1 MTLYAPINSF
11 VENLRKLFKN
21 RVKDGRKAYLGDG
34 TGRCEVPDRL
44 GYYYYR
50 FELGG
55 SPSIA
60 RSGNAS
66 FPVYEGSEVYIAIGY
81 NDEPEIVGAVYQRL
95 DQSGVD
101 TRTFNQMHQQS
112 KWVYLWQI
120 TIGQTIATATSTTNS
135 LLVSVKKHLTYFNNT
150 FSYFETGEEADKF
163 DFTPY
168 PTAADEHRY
177 ALVWRDAYG
186 NVGEITASTAQSLFM
201 PLDIGDVNEATA
213 QRPPDGVPYK
223 AFVLANNGNTL
234 RQSIT
239 EIDLRQFLNVP
250 QTWGFPN
257 PVAYRERIHPDRQV
271 LFAGSQVVT
280 GSLEV
285 LGSLVGIGDG
295 GGGSSISTPVTIAN
309 GGTGQTSQ
317 TPAFDA
323 LAPTT
328 TKGDLIVHN
337 GTDNIRLARG
347 ADGSGLISDPDA
359 ASGVSWS
366 QRPLLMQMRLGLGTD
381 IAAGAV
387 KGSGSSVVTLAPY
400 AGDMLSL
407 WDDATG
413 FWRDYN
419 GAPNGVGDIGIDLSP
434 FQTGTRSNGFPEI
447 TALTDTSVLIV
458 GMLAVGAGIPGST
471 TILSIDSSTQITLS
485 ANATSSGTASISFDV
500 PASTMFDI
508 FAYQSTGD
516 VKLELVYWTNDTTR
530 AVAIDQTTTRT
541 IIKDGVPTHRYLGTG
556 YTSVAGS
563 INGWHS
569 MSNNRLGHL
578 WSLYYRVPIMLH
590 LIDST
595 DSWPYTSSTIRQA
608 RADATNQF
616 DVIAGL
622 DEVSPIHV
630 NLTAGAN
637 TVGAVVGVGVDSTTT
652 FDSNNIG
659 KFLIANGL
667 ITTHYVGYV
676 PLGRHI
682 YSWNEKGI
690 AGNSFLG
697 DSGGANLQSGMVG
710 TTEG

>member
-285 LGSLVGIGDG
+285 LGSLIGISGSGGSGSGGMTDFDITADAGSAITVTDGDTVNVTGEEGINTETSGFDVIVRGRKYTLSPASNPTTGDDDTQGYVTFSLWINETSNRLFYCVDASTGAAVWRELIAASPLTGQTLQGIVINGATINIISDPNSDFALAFGGDGHASNANYVGIGTFTNVPRIYTDG
-295 GGGSSISTPVTIAN
+295 GTNTNLEIMPEGTGLIVSGATVVSDTDNTDDLGTAAVKWRNMLAFLATLEERSTPSTPATGDAAAYAKASGNGGALFSIDDAGTELQLSPQIAIILDSQASGSNAGATTTTTWVTRPIQTEVDPYALVTLSSNKFTPVAGVYDVLVFATAIAN
-309 GGTGQTSQ
+309 S
-317 TPAFDA
+317 
-323 LAPTT
+323 
-328 TKGDLIVHN
+328 
-337 GTDNIRLARG
+337 
-347 ADGSGLISDPDA
+347 A
-359 ASGVSWS
+359 A
-366 QRPLLMQMRLGLGTD
+366 
-381 IAAGAV
+381 
-387 KGSGSSVVTLAPY
+387 VTLAVHR
-400 AGDMLSL
+400 L
-407 WDDATG
+407 
-413 FWRDYN
+413 FN
-419 GAPNGVGDIGIDLSP
+419 V
-434 FQTGTRSNGFPEI
+434 TGTAEI
-447 TALTDTSVLIV
+447 GKSPPVRLVADT
-458 GMLAVGAGIPGST
+458 GST
-471 TILSIDSSTQITLS
+471 ASFETKLT
-485 ANATSSGTASISFDV
+485 ANGSDEFRVDTYVTSGRATNGLGQPV
-500 PASTMFDI
+500 
-508 FAYQSTGD
+508 STGSNE
-516 VKLELVYWTNDTTR
+516 VF
-530 AVAIDQTTTRT
+530 T
-541 IIKDGVPTHRYLGTG
+541 IIVLRK
-556 YTSVAGS
+556 
-563 INGWHS
+563 
-569 MSNNRLGHL
+569 
-578 WSLYYRVPIMLH
+578 
-590 LIDST
+590 
-595 DSWPYTSSTIRQA
+595 
-608 RADATNQF
+608 
-616 DVIAGL
+616 
-622 DEVSPIHV
+622 
-630 NLTAGAN
+630 
-637 TVGAVVGVGVDSTTT
+637 
-652 FDSNNIG
+652 IG
-659 KFLIANGL
+659 
-667 ITTHYVGYV
+667 
-676 PLGRHI
+676 
-682 YSWNEKGI
+682 
-690 AGNSFLG
+690 
-697 DSGGANLQSGMVG
+697 
-710 TTEG
+710 